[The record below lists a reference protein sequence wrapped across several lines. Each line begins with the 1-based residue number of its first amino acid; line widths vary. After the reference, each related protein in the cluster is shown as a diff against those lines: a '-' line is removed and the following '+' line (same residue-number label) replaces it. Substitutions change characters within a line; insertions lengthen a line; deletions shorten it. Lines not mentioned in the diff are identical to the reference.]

1 MKNLLLIEDNE
12 ADVLLTKEVF
22 EEIDNT
28 IIISVARDGAE
39 AINYLSDVQHAKRK
53 SPQLILLDIN
63 LPKKNGFEVLKYIKS
78 NEKLSKIPVLMMT
91 TSSSK
96 YDIEKSIEL
105 GADGFFT
112 KCSDLNEFEDMLR
125 DFCIHWLNESTT
137 N

>member
-12 ADVLLTKEVF
+12 ADVLLTREVF

-28 IIISVARDGAE
+28 IKISVARDGAK
-39 AINYLSDVQHAKRK
+39 AINYLSDVQHTKREL
-53 SPQLILLDIN
+53 PQLILLDIN

-78 NEKLSKIPVLMMT
+78 NEKLSKIPVVMMT

-125 DFCIHWLNESTT
+125 DFSSHWLNESAI

>member
-28 IIISVARDGAE
+28 IIIDIARDGAE
-39 AINYLSDVQHAKRK
+39 AIDYLSDVQHAKRK
-53 SPQLILLDIN
+53 LPQLILLDIN

-78 NEKLSKIPVLMMT
+78 IEKLSQIPVVMMT

-125 DFCIHWLNESTT
+125 DFSTHWLKESASY
-137 N
+137 